1 MPAAPYTVVA
11 RRYRPQ
17 QFADLV
23 GQEAV
28 AAGLANAIRAD
39 RVAHAYLFTGGRGM
53 GKTTTAR
60 IFAKA
65 LNCVHGPTPTP
76 CDQCDNCRRIT
87 GGDDVDVVE
96 IDAATNTQVDHIRD
110 LKANAGF
117 RPLHSRYKI
126 YIIDE
131 VHMLSGGSFNAL
143 LKTLEE
149 PPAHVKFVLATTE
162 LRKIPETIL
171 SRCQRFDFAAITPEK
186 VFQSLKRVAEREGVA
201 ASEDALRLLSRRA
214 NGSMRD
220 AQTLLEQTL
229 SAVEGEL
236 TAEKLHRTLGTAPD
250 ERVAALAGAILA
262 KDPKATLDQLALA
275 TRDGVQAGD
284 LLDQLTEFWRGL
296 MLELVA
302 GPNARDLPGG
312 PSLQESVR
320 AMAPAADL
328 DAVLAGI
335 DILTA
340 TREKTRS
347 RGSHTQVLLEVAA
360 VRMARL
366 DDLLTVAALAQMWT
380 GASPPPGSPPPAAQ
394 VALPKAAPKPVAPPE
409 SVKVPE
415 EPPVKKPV
423 APAASGPAALE
434 AGAFGDIT
442 DDNLPDV
449 WAATLSTLGRLRQD
463 GLKKAGLPAIIGPNA
478 LAVRLP
484 ADYSAEYAL
493 LGSDATL
500 EAVRKVL
507 KKLTGRDCLLKVEL
521 LPAGSPRPTPIALAD
536 DAPARP
542 ATPASA
548 PAERTKDLMRLPLFV
563 KAAQALGAQLVRV
576 EDGFNPHLVAT
587 LDADEAETAI
597 PE

>member
-17 QFADLV
+17 QFTDLV

-28 AAGLANAIRAD
+28 AAGLANAIRAN

-76 CDQCDNCRRIT
+76 CDECDNCLRIM

-131 VHMLSGGSFNAL
+131 VHMLSSGSFNAL

-149 PPAHVKFVLATTE
+149 PPPHVKFVLATTE

-186 VFQSLKRVAEREGVA
+186 VFQSLKRVAEREGVV
-201 ASEDALRLLSRRA
+201 ASEEALRLLSRRA

-229 SAVEGEL
+229 SAIEGEL
-236 TAEKLHRTLGTAPD
+236 TAEKLHRTLGIAPD
-250 ERVAALAGAILA
+250 DRVAALAGAILA

-302 GPNARDLPGG
+302 GPKARDLPGG
-312 PSLQESVR
+312 PSLQESIWQF
-320 AMAPAADL
+320 APGADL

-366 DDLLTVAALAQMWT
+366 DDLLTVAALVHQWGGGT
-380 GASPPPGSPPPAAQ
+380 SPPPASQAPAANA
-394 VALPKAAPKPVAPPE
+394 VAPKVIPKPVGPPE
-409 SVKVPE
+409 SPKVVE
-415 EPPVKKPV
+415 EPPAKKLV
-423 APAASGPAALE
+423 APVASGPAALE
-434 AGAFGDIT
+434 TGGRGDIT
-442 DDNLPDV
+442 EENLSEL
-449 WAATLSTLGRLRQD
+449 WAETLGTLGRLRQD

-478 LAVRLP
+478 LAVRLHP
-484 ADYSAEYAL
+484 GYSAEYAL

-521 LPAGSPRPTPIALAD
+521 LPAGSPRPKPIALSD
-536 DAPARP
+536 DAPVLL
-542 ATPASA
+542 ATA
-548 PAERTKDLMRLPLFV
+548 PAERAKDLMKLPLFI
-563 KAAQALGAQLVRV
+563 KAAQTLGAQLVRV
-576 EDGFNPHLVAT
+576 EDGFNPHLVAA